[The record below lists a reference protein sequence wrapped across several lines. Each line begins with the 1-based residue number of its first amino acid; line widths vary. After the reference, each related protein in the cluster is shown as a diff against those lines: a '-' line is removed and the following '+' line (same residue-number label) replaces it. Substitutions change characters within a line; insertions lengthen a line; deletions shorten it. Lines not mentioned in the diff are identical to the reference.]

1 MVERRRLVATLLL
14 AAVVFACGGAR
25 AQGDAEHTL
34 DAIFHLFDENGDGYV
49 TTAEANHFIMKTFKE
64 MDRKGSG
71 KITMADFRN
80 FSFGL
85 ADVAA
90 AEGKSDAYEKAK
102 DAIFKRWDRD
112 GKGALTLVQY
122 RGGVLADAQA
132 ARRDGKPE
140 KDGRFDLET
149 FKRAPFVKQL
159 MESLR

>member
-1 MVERRRLVATLLL
+1 MFERRRLVAGVLL
-14 AAVVFACGGAR
+14 AVIFACGDAR
-25 AQGDAEHTL
+25 AQSDAEHTL
-34 DAIFHLFDENGDGYV
+34 DAIFHLFDENNDGYV
-49 TTAEANHFIMKTFKE
+49 TTAEANHYIMKTFKE
-64 MDRKGSG
+64 MDRNGSG
-71 KITMADFRN
+71 KINMADFRN

-102 DAIFKRWDRD
+102 DAIFKRWDKD

-122 RGGVLADAQA
+122 RAGVLADAQA
-132 ARRDGKPE
+132 ARRDGRPE